1 MTKDDL
7 IEMSNRT
14 PCTEKEVLFVNGL
27 KKFLQE
33 NTITPHHA
41 KPIRENI
48 QALLIF
54 YVFISTLL
62 GGYTIYR
69 QSQVIADLTS
79 RQPIIST
86 ECIDGTLYR
95 VQNFNGLKVY
105 NHAFEKCD

>member
-7 IEMSNRT
+7 IEMSNRN
-14 PCTEKEVLFVNGL
+14 PYTEKELLFINGL

-33 NTITPHHA
+33 NTITPHHT
-41 KPIRENI
+41 KPI

-54 YVFISTLL
+54 YVFISTIL

-69 QSQVIADLTS
+69 QSQVIADLTA

-86 ECIDGTLYR
+86 ECIDRTLYR